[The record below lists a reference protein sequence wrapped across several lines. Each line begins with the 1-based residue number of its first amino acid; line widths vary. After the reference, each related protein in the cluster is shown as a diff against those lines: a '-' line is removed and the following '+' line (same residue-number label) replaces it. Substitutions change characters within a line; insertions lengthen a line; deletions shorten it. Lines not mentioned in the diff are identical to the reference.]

1 MWFRNWAWATKENP
15 PAGGNANRIPF
26 YARKFSFLLDKY
38 CKNDYTLIGVHTEP
52 KLREGMLGFT
62 LRFSDS
68 RDKGT
73 IASLRIYFPFDEIV
87 TIDFS
92 DAGQLMALLRVFK
105 QDDLI
110 SMLERFLSTSRQP
123 KEPSN
128 WRLLANEAVD

>member
-1 MWFRNWAWATKENP
+1 
-15 PAGGNANRIPF
+15 
-26 YARKFSFLLDKY
+26 
-38 CKNDYTLIGVHTEP
+38 
-52 KLREGMLGFT
+52 MLGFT
-62 LRFSDS
+62 LRFSNS

-110 SMLERFLSTSRQP
+110 SMLEGFLSTSRQP
-123 KEPSN
+123 EEPSN
-128 WRLLANEAVD
+128 WQLLANEAVG

>member
-1 MWFRNWAWATKENP
+1 M
-15 PAGGNANRIPF
+15 
-26 YARKFSFLLDKY
+26 LDKY
-38 CKNDYTLIGVHTEP
+38 DKSEYTLIGVHTEP
-52 KLREGMLGFT
+52 KLGEGMLGFT
-62 LRFSDS
+62 LRFSNS

-110 SMLERFLSTSRQP
+110 SMLEGFLSTFNRPEEISD
-123 KEPSN
+123 
-128 WRLLANEAVD
+128 WHLLTNEAVG